1 MNLLIVDDEIVTT
14 EVLKEKLDRKY
25 LGIEEIY
32 TAYNV
37 AMAEKILRQERI
49 EVILCDVEMPQANG
63 LELLNWV
70 RDNQGEV
77 EFLFLTSHEKFEYV
91 YGAMQKRAANYL
103 LKPIDIPKIN
113 QALYVVIE
121 NIRRQKQLKEVKE
134 YWNYGKRKILRDFWR
149 NLLLGELTGDDKIQG
164 ELVKLGIEDMIR
176 EQYIL
181 VFFQFQKEKIFG
193 HSQGESRQL
202 DQFIIE
208 NILAES
214 LTDEFEMANIIHLEE
229 RQQYNVI
236 AVSDKA
242 KEDMRSQVQ
251 TARSMLEQYYNKA
264 LCAVYIS
271 EEDKLCRLGT
281 VRREIQDYAREHIY
295 DNGEIIFFSEV
306 GKQTERFQK
315 RLDEKFVLQCLEKGE
330 RVKLLEY
337 LQKIIVGI
345 QKVDKSRIQMEY
357 FQMDLMQIVGI
368 FLYTHR
374 MNLESFFL
382 DESYKKIRDRSLT
395 STLCLI
401 QWSAHYV
408 NKVFDEIRDREKGK
422 SVTDTMVDYIHNHYE
437 ENVNRNILAEIVHLS
452 PEYVGKIFKKEMGV
466 GINEY
471 LNQLRIQKA
480 QNLLDSTNYKIIDI
494 ALMVGYDNMPYFS
507 SIFKKTV
514 GMSPAEYKKTIEK
527 RDNGG

>member
-1 MNLLIVDDEIVTT
+1 MNLLIVDDEVVTT
-14 EVLKEKLDRKY
+14 EVLKEKLDREY

-37 AMAEKILRQERI
+37 ATAEKILRQKEI

-70 RDNQGEV
+70 RDNQREV

-134 YWNYGKRKILRDFWR
+134 YWDYGKRKILRDFWR
-149 NLLLGELTGDDKIQG
+149 NLLLGELTEDAEIHG

-176 EQYIL
+176 EQYTL
-181 VFFQFQKEKIFG
+181 VFFQFQKEKIFRP
-193 HSQGESRQL
+193 GESRQL
-202 DQFIIE
+202 DQFIVD
-208 NILAES
+208 NILAEA
-214 LTDEFEMANIIHLEE
+214 LTDEFEMANIIHQGE

-236 AVSDKA
+236 AVSDKP
-242 KEDMRSQVQ
+242 KKDIKSQVQ
-251 TARSMLEQYYNKA
+251 AVRSMLEQYYDKA
-264 LCAVYIS
+264 VCAVYIS
-271 EEDKLCRLGT
+271 EECNLCRLGA
-281 VRREIQDYAREHIY
+281 VRREIQDYAREHVY
-295 DNGEIIFFSEV
+295 ENGEIIFFSEL
-306 GKQTERFQK
+306 GKQTEKFQK

-337 LQKIIVGI
+337 LQKSIVGI
-345 QKVDKSRIQMEY
+345 QRTDKSRVQMEY
-357 FQMDLMQIVGI
+357 FQMDLIQIVGV
-368 FLYTHR
+368 FLHTHR
-374 MNLESFFL
+374 MNLEAFFL
-382 DESYKKIRDRSLT
+382 DESYKKIRERSLT

-401 QWSAHYV
+401 QWSVYYV

-422 SVTDTMVDYIHNHYE
+422 GVTDTMVDYIHNHYE
-437 ENVNRNILAEIVHLS
+437 ENINRNILAEIVHLS

-471 LNQLRIQKA
+471 LNQFRIQKA
-480 QNLLDSTNYKIIDI
+480 QNLLASTNYKVIDI

-507 SIFKKTV
+507 SIFKKIV
-514 GMSPAEYKKTIEK
+514 GMSPAEYKRTMEK
-527 RDNGG
+527 RDTWG